1 MLISRSDTEAR
12 YRSLLQKAVRRGDI
26 DLVYTTSA
34 LLESLSSKDKSW
46 YRTRTAIITFEE
58 CWPLGSELL
67 FNRKFYSKVAA
78 LVKVTRSMK
87 ARDALGL
94 GYLAYALA
102 EGDATVLTGK
112 TEDKHL
118 RIVANAIKRPDDF
131 WQWIASS
138 KERAVPEGLIEN
150 AKRFKNEGL
159 PRDKAV
165 IQAAAYLSAAERVPS
180 IRALAPTDDVFPY
193 WIAFDNHTTEGKLV
207 LRDVARDLHI
217 PLPQLEWANYYFE
230 GSKVN
235 GELPST
241 WWTRHCQWH
250 FRKVGL
256 LAEDAHLLWEPA
268 KSQIVTALAEESR
281 QLRNELYRWKLSNL
295 ERIESLKR
303 QVELFIE
310 HFEDVQ
316 RDQMKLF

>member
-58 CWPLGSELL
+58 CWPLGSDLL
-67 FNRKFYSKVAA
+67 FNRKFHSKVAA
-78 LVKVTRSMK
+78 LVKVTRSIK
-87 ARDALGL
+87 SRDASGL

-102 EGDATVLTGK
+102 EGDATVLTGRP
-112 TEDKHL
+112 EDKHL

-131 WQWIASS
+131 WQWIASP
-138 KERAVPEGLIEN
+138 KKRGVPEGLIEN
-150 AKRFKNEGL
+150 AKRFKNEGS
-159 PRDKAV
+159 PRDRAV
-165 IQAAAYLSAAERVPS
+165 IQAAAYLSVTARVPS
-180 IRALAPTDDVFPY
+180 LKTIAPTDDVFPY
-193 WIAFDNHTTEGKLV
+193 WIAFDNHTSEGKLV

-217 PLPQLEWANYYFE
+217 PLPQLEWASYYFE
-230 GSKVN
+230 GAKVN
-235 GELPST
+235 GELSST
-241 WWTRHCQWH
+241 WWARHCRWY

-268 KSQIVTALAEESR
+268 KSQIVAALTEESR
-281 QLRNELYRWKLSNL
+281 QLRNDLYRWKLSNL
-295 ERIESLKR
+295 ERLESLKR

-310 HFEDVQ
+310 HFDDVQ